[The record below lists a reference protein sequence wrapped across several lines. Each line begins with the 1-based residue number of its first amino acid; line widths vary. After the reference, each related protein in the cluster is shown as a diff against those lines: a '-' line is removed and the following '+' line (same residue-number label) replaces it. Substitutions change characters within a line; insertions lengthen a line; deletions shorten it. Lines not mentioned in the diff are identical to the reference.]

1 VIAVDLSYNEISG
14 DEKSMLFLVA
24 SGTACRVEQS

>member
-14 DEKSMLFLVA
+14 DGKSMLFLVD